1 MGGMLGT
8 SYGPVLPKV
17 SMDAGATWS
26 RCRGENLEWE
36 VKRKTALTINKL
48 QDFRIPTS
56 PSSHCAE
63 ILNWLDLWHQLII
76 KSLCC
81 HRHHMPELNT
91 HSQFGVQLWKACTEG
106 WYLSPMN
113 LWNNMEST
121 PYKNIVLWCFMI
133 GLNTVQEHRETIT
146 YEIGIVNDRRP
157 LYLRVRAVGKLP
169 IKNTSFSRAAETIET
184 GLVLKYIAVDAW

>member
-1 MGGMLGT
+1 VADRFDKANGDNCHGLDMGGMLGT

-63 ILNWLDLWHQLII
+63 ILN
-76 KSLCC
+76 
-81 HRHHMPELNT
+81 
-91 HSQFGVQLWKACTEG
+91 
-106 WYLSPMN
+106 
-113 LWNNMEST
+113 
-121 PYKNIVLWCFMI
+121 
-133 GLNTVQEHRETIT
+133 
-146 YEIGIVNDRRP
+146 
-157 LYLRVRAVGKLP
+157 
-169 IKNTSFSRAAETIET
+169 
-184 GLVLKYIAVDAW
+184 